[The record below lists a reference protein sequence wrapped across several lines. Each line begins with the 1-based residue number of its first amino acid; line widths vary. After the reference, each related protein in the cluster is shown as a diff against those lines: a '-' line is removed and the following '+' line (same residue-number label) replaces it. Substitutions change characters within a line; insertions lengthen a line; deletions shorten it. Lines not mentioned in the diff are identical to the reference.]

1 MVGRYTRLV
10 CHRPTPAEEAEIA
23 VVNGIAERLATYL
36 DENSA
41 GIDAVHV
48 FRAQSMAVQVVVGEL
63 LREVGFRE
71 EVVLTPQD
79 GFVTRARP
87 DFYHS
92 LGQGRGIIAEVE
104 RGGTTTNNH
113 DLKDF
118 WKTHIAWNAHH
129 LFLIVPMANWN
140 EAGRARERPYA
151 LVVHRLQAFFGDE
164 RREVDVLSAHVF
176 GYGSERLATDA

>member
-1 MVGRYTRLV
+1 MGGRYTRLV
-10 CHRPTPAEEAEIA
+10 CSRPTAEQFAEIA
-23 VVNGIAERLATYL
+23 VVDEIAGRLAQYIE
-36 DENSA
+36 ENTA

-48 FRAQSMAVQVVVGEL
+48 FRAQSMAVQRVVGEL
-63 LREVGFRE
+63 LGVVGFRE

-87 DFYHS
+87 DFYYS
-92 LGQGRGIIAEVE
+92 LGEGRGIIAEIE

-118 WKTHIAWNAHH
+118 WKTHIAKDAHH
-129 LFLIVPMANWN
+129 LFLVVPMANWN
-140 EAGRARERPYA
+140 EAGSARERPYA
-151 LVVHRLQAFFGDE
+151 RVVHRLQAFFGDE

-176 GYGSERLATDA
+176 GYGSEFGPSVV